1 MQTKSIL
8 FASKR
13 RAKNIRQFSSK
24 YKNINIK
31 QHSEVTYLGCALEK
45 TMSGEP
51 MSLKVVN
58 KINRKLKF
66 LYRKNRFLRPELPR
80 MLYNALI
87 QPHFDYACPAWYPNL
102 TEKMKKKNKKKN
114 KKKTNKLCKI
124 NKILPTTG
132 QMHHISKQYFRI
144 LVTYQ

>member
-8 FASKR
+8 FASKW

-66 LYRKNRFLRPELPR
+66 LYRKNRFLRPELRR
-80 MLYNALI
+80 MLYKALI

-102 TEKMKKKNKKKN
+102 TEKMKKKNKKQKQ
-114 KKKTNKLCKI
+114 NKLCKI
-124 NKILPTTG
+124 NKILSTTG